1 MKVAL
6 LTIQQKEEL
15 VGQLLQAD
23 WYFNP
28 VQDGNEPPNWVI
40 STQEI
45 DNNQNPNY
53 DWITEL
59 PLIDWVPPTPSILI

>member
-6 LTIQQKEEL
+6 LTIQQKDEL

-28 VQDGNEPPNWVI
+28 VQDGNEPPNWII
-40 STQEI
+40 STEEI

-59 PLIDWVPPTPSILI
+59 PLIMLLS